1 MSPKRLAR
9 RLWHL
14 RGLHSKPTNCNC
26 MRENQNNK
34 TTWLRCI
41 VRKGVPVRY
50 FRQFP
55 PHSPTPL
62 LTLFNQP
69 TFLGL
74 NKYQKDDFT
83 SSTVTF
89 YQKSIFSILNPF
101 TNRLWDIFRFIF
113 RQLRMT
119 LFHKI
124 TVKEKNNF
132 SSNASH
138 NLTKYKVISNF

>member
-41 VRKGVPVRY
+41 VRKGVPVPPLFKAPTPWPSLPPPFLKSLFPLLSFLFRPLLRY

-89 YQKSIFSILNPF
+89 YQKSIFNLLNSF
-101 TNRLWDIFRFIF
+101 TNRL
-113 RQLRMT
+113 
-119 LFHKI
+119 
-124 TVKEKNNF
+124 
-132 SSNASH
+132 S
-138 NLTKYKVISNF
+138 